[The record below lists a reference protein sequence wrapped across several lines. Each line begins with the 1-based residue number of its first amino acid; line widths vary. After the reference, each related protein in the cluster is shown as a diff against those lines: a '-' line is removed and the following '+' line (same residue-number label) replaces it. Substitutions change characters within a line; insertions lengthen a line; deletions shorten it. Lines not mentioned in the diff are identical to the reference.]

1 MKKIINIII
10 WASVILFLVIFVI
23 GYSFSQIGP
32 LIKKTIQEN
41 IRKETSTPGYVSQ
54 ISTETT
60 PASEI
65 EKDVEIGLNK
75 LIENIKTDENKSLND
90 YTKEITVIQQ
100 RINKKNIKEATPETL
115 INIAQDL
122 SKISPPPL
130 FYSFHIELI
139 KLYYKIGFYLKE
151 MSKTTDESK
160 KIMLYNLINQ
170 ELKKIK
176 IK

>member
-23 GYSFSQIGP
+23 GYSFYQLGP

-41 IRKETSTPGYVSQ
+41 ISKETSTPGYVRQ

-60 PASEI
+60 PTSEI
-65 EKDVEIGLNK
+65 EKEVEIGLNK

-100 RINKKNIKEATPETL
+100 MINKKNIKEATPETL

>member
-23 GYSFSQIGP
+23 GYSFYQLGP

-41 IRKETSTPGYVSQ
+41 ISKETSTPGYVSQ

-65 EKDVEIGLNK
+65 EKEVEIGLNK

-100 RINKKNIKEATPETL
+100 MINKKNIKEATPETL